1 MLSRKKWDEGL
12 PFLLNVSGHPRAD
25 DINFQDLAA
34 GARLGEKRSA
44 HRRRSRR
51 KKKRNKNLAD
61 DTQIGY

>member
-1 MLSRKKWDEGL
+1 M